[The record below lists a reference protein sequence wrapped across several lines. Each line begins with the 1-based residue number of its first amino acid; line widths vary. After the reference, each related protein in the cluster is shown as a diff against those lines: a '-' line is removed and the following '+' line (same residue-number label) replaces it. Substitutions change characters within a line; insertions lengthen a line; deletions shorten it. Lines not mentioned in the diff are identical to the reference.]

1 MRLMNPL
8 TLSLLFALATA
19 SFAEED
25 LRCKVADANDDKSF
39 NSVIDPDNSI
49 FGIPLGTTEEEFIT
63 KNGKPLGYLRLKGD
77 ETVMIYGKS
86 NGFIFSGGKLA
97 GVILTSHIIDYELAE
112 SMEKSKVFPDQDQ
125 WQLSNGIKPDMT
137 LARVREIVGDKLS
150 SDEHSRRY
158 HQYFLTEKS
167 RVKLSFSRNMGK
179 GENDDSAYRL
189 RSVVINPRSEK
200 GD

>member
-1 MRLMNPL
+1 MNPL
-8 TLSLLFALATA
+8 TLSLLFALAIA

-49 FGIPLGTTEEEFIT
+49 FGIPLGTSEEEFIT

-97 GVILTSHIIDYELAE
+97 GVILTYHLIDHGLAE
-112 SMEKSKVFPDQDQ
+112 SMEKSKVFPDQGE
-125 WQLSNGIKPDMT
+125 WELSNGVKRDMN
-137 LARVREIVGDKLS
+137 LAKVRELFGGRLS
-150 SDEHSRRY
+150 SDDGPRLYRQHA
-158 HQYFLTEKS
+158 LTEKS
-167 RVKLSFSRNMGK
+167 RVELSFSHRMDK
-179 GENDDSAYRL
+179 AEDDEEAYSLHSIIIRPRDGE
-189 RSVVINPRSEK
+189 
-200 GD
+200 